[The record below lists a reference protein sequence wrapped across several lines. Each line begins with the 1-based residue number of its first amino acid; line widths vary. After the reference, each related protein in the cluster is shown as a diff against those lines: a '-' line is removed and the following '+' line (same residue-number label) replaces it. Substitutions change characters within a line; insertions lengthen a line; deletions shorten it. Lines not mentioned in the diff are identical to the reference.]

1 MKSSTRSCLRA
12 VFRQGSDYAG
22 SGGLSQPLVKS
33 RPGKDSGRSVRYTG
47 PVTRSRQPRKKTNRE
62 IEVKLP
68 VDDVRELV
76 RRLRQIGA
84 TNHGRVLEQ
93 NTLYDT
99 RASDFRL
106 RGRLLRLRIETS
118 PSGKRRALMTS
129 KTPAPPERLGAARS
143 RYKERLERQVLVRD
157 PIRADRLLRS
167 LGLRP
172 GFRYEKY
179 RTSFRMQGPL
189 RGLHLDLDETPVGV
203 FLELEGRP
211 AAIDRVARVLGFEP
225 RDYIRGTYWD
235 VNAAACRRKG
245 RKQGNMLFARKN
257 LPKRALFA

>member
-1 MKSSTRSCLRA
+1 

-22 SGGLSQPLVKS
+22 SGGLSQQLVK
-33 RPGKDSGRSVRYTG
+33 RRAAKDGGRLVRYTG
-47 PVTRSRQPRKKTNRE
+47 SVTRSRQTRRKTNRE
-62 IEVKLP
+62 TEVKLP
-68 VDDVRELV
+68 VDDLRKLL
-76 RRLRQIGA
+76 RRLRRIGA
-84 TNHGRVLEQ
+84 RNHGRVLEQ

-106 RGRLLRLRIETS
+106 RGRLLRLRLETS
-118 PSGKRRALMTS
+118 TNGKRRALMTS
-129 KTPAPPERLGAARS
+129 KAPAPPERLGAARS
-143 RYKERLERQVLVRD
+143 RYKERLEREVLVRD
-157 PIRADRLLRS
+157 PVGADRLLRS

-179 RTSFRMQGPL
+179 RTSFRL
-189 RGLHLDLDETPVGV
+189 RGHLRGVHLDLDETPVGV

-211 AAIDRVARVLGFEP
+211 AAIDRVATVLGFVP

-245 RKQGNMLFARKN
+245 RKPKNMLFGQKN

>member
-1 MKSSTRSCLRA
+1 
-12 VFRQGSDYAG
+12 
-22 SGGLSQPLVKS
+22 
-33 RPGKDSGRSVRYTG
+33 
-47 PVTRSRQPRKKTNRE
+47 VTRLRQRQEKTNRE

-68 VDDVRELV
+68 IDDVRDLV

-84 TNHGRVLEQ
+84 RNHGRALEQ

-99 RASDFRL
+99 PASDFRL
-106 RGRLLRLRIETS
+106 RGRLLRLRMEAS

-129 KTPAPPERLGAARS
+129 KAPAPPNRLGAGRS
-143 RYKERLERQVLVRD
+143 RYKERLEREVLVRD

-189 RGLHLDLDETPVGV
+189 RELHLDLDETPVGV

-211 AAIDRVARVLGFEP
+211 SAIDRVARLLGFAP

-235 VNAAACRRKG
+235 VNADACRRRG
-245 RKQGNMLFARKN
+245 RKPGNMLFTRKN
-257 LPKRALFA
+257 LSKHALFA